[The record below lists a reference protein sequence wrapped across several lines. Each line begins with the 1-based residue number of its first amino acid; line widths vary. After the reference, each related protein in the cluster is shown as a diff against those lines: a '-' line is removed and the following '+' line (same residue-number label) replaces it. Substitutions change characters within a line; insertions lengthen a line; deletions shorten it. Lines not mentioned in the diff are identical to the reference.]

1 MEKHRIDKLE
11 STKNSMATKWTL
23 VGDRCSREFFEFHE
37 GHRLCTIINELFH
50 GGQTFIENDDII
62 KYVQSFYHHLY
73 TQDLEVEN
81 NVQAR
86 QQCFRSVP
94 TVIIEKHN
102 RILLHELIEGEV
114 RKTTFDLAKHKA
126 MGVDKIPL
134 EFFQEAWHEVRNDIK
149 SLLQETFQ
157 KGLMHRDLNVGL
169 QTFIP
174 KLGEHNLIANY
185 KPILVLGSTYKITS
199 KTLDNRLQLF
209 SPSWIRPT
217 QIGFVQG
224 RCILDNVFMAFEVM
238 EWGRESDHDLVMFF
252 LDFEKAYDKVIWT
265 FL

>member
-1 MEKHRIDKLE
+1 MLDWESVQAWDKLNRAQKLLEKHRMDKLE
-11 STKNSMATKWTL
+11 STKNFMATKWTL
-23 VGDRCSREFFEFHE
+23 VGDRCSKEFFEFHK
-37 GHRLCTIINELFH
+37 GHRLCTIINELLH

-81 NVQAR
+81 NIQAR

-149 SLLQETFQ
+149 SLLQETF
-157 KGLMHRDLNVGL
+157 
-169 QTFIP
+169 
-174 KLGEHNLIANY
+174 
-185 KPILVLGSTYKITS
+185 
-199 KTLDNRLQLF
+199 
-209 SPSWIRPT
+209 
-217 QIGFVQG
+217 
-224 RCILDNVFMAFEVM
+224 
-238 EWGRESDHDLVMFF
+238 
-252 LDFEKAYDKVIWT
+252 
-265 FL
+265 